1 MRRRPCCLALS
12 AAVVLSACVYVPRTT
27 MVYDFECKVMAKH
40 LVLEGGQFA
49 AVPHCE
55 NQGCVALVVGASVVT
70 AATIV
75 VSGSIVVVGNMA
87 CWLERK
93 LRCQPDS

>member
-1 MRRRPCCLALS
+1 MQRTPRCPALS
-12 AAVVLSACVYVPRTT
+12 AAVLLSACVYVPPTT
-27 MVYDFECKVMAKH
+27 MVYDFECNVMAKL
-40 LVLEGGQFA
+40 LVLEGGQV
-49 AVPHCE
+49 AVIQHCK

-87 CWLERK
+87 YWLERK
-93 LRCQPDS
+93 SRCQPDS